1 MSQDIEWNL
10 NQGFA
15 VVLLQLI
22 DDVNKASMDSDML
35 WFVKMRTLFIN
46 IEGIKKLDS
55 VAMETINN
63 KMFKLRTKLT
73 QTPAKTNEG
82 RAFQMAG
89 LRNLKKDLD
98 EINRDLMKAINKAE
112 LIKFHVDYTD
122 PSKSILN

>member
-55 VAMETINN
+55 VAMETIND